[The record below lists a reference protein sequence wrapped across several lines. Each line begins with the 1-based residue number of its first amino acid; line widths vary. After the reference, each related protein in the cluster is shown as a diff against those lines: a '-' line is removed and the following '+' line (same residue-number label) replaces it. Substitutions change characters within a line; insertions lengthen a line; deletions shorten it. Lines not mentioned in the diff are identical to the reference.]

1 MQPHL
6 NRIQTF
12 LAVVECGS
20 FTRAAECLFIS
31 KAVASIHVKTL
42 EEALNVPLLIRNT
55 RGIALTEAGKEF
67 YQDFKAIFDNIQNA
81 FDHVAERHHSLAGRL
96 RITSTA
102 EFGEKFLLPLISQ
115 FCTLHPQL
123 EVSYFADS
131 ALNDLITERIDLAIR
146 LGTLNNSSLKSRR
159 LASYNIKL
167 VASPSWLKQNPII
180 KPSNLNK
187 ANWIANSN
195 LQHPTQWELKHPTHP
210 TLNIRGKA
218 KYTSNTSSAIRS
230 LVISGLGVAVLPE
243 WIVNDDLA
251 SGDLVALFPEYQL
264 PRQDVTVIFP
274 NNTQLQR
281 KSRVFIDYLLET
293 LTM

>member
-20 FTRAAECLFIS
+20 FTRAAEHLFIS

-81 FDHVAERHHSLAGRL
+81 FDHVTERHHSLAGRL
-96 RITSTA
+96 RITSTT
-102 EFGEKFLLPLISQ
+102 EFGEKFLLSLISQ
-115 FCTLHPQL
+115 FCALHPQL

-146 LGTLNNSSLKSRR
+146 LGTLNDSSLKSRR
-159 LASYNIKL
+159 LASFDIKL
-167 VASPSWLKQNPII
+167 VASPSWLKQNPITI
-180 KPSNLNK
+180 PIELNK
-187 ANWIANSN
+187 VNWIANSN
-195 LQHPTQWELKHPTHP
+195 LEHPTHWELKHPIHSSI
-210 TLNIRGKA
+210 NIRGKA
-218 KYTSNTSSAIRS
+218 KYISNTSSAIRS
-230 LVISGLGVAVLPE
+230 LAISGLGVAVLPE
-243 WIVNDDLA
+243 WIVDKDLE
-251 SGDLVALFPEYQL
+251 SGNLVTLFPEYRL
-264 PRQDVTVIFP
+264 PKQDVTVIFP
-274 NNTQLQR
+274 NNTQILR
-281 KSRVFIDYLLET
+281 KSRVFIDFLLET
-293 LTM
+293 LTI